1 MKGKQPGMLDINL
14 TYYSVLL
21 EFSSVSQA
29 FTVCSPTFLVKRIII
44 PPVMIMVPK
53 NKLSDAPHPAL

>member
-1 MKGKQPGMLDINL
+1 MLDINL